1 MTNIQRSNR
10 VHIAVFG
17 RRNAGKSS
25 LVNALAGQDVS
36 IVSDVAGTTTDV
48 VWKNIELPGI
58 GAAVIG
64 DTAGFDDDGE
74 LGTKRVEATR
84 KVLSRIDL
92 ALLLL
97 SGNSADC
104 GLEREWIAMLG
115 KSGVPF
121 VAVLGHC
128 DENNNAEEWGKALDC
143 NVVAFSSVT
152 KKGKDTLLSAMATAL
167 QGNQDN
173 DDVTYG
179 LVSAGDVVV
188 LVMPQDSQA
197 PKGRLIQP
205 QVQTLRNLLDKHAV
219 PLCCASEELPL
230 LLDSLKKAPSLII
243 TDSQVFGKVA
253 KDTPKEIPLTSFSI
267 LMARYKGDL
276 EALVS
281 GFAALKNLHDGDR
294 VLIAEGCTHHRQCN
308 DIGTVKMPGWIKQF
322 SGVEPDFHF
331 TSGGE
336 FPEDLGDYRVIVHCG
351 GCMLN
356 EAEMKHRM
364 RRAAEAGVPIV
375 NYGIA
380 IAGMHGILKRSL
392 ELFPD
397 LLALL
402 D

>member
-48 VWKNIELPGI
+48 VWKNIELPSI

-74 LGTKRVEATR
+74 LGRKRVEATR

-152 KKGKDTLLSAMATAL
+152 KEGKDTLLSAMATAL

-179 LVSAGDVVV
+179 LVSAGEVVV

-230 LLDSLKKAPSLII
+230 LLDSLKNAPSLII
-243 TDSQVFGKVA
+243 TDSQVFAQVEKL
-253 KDTPKEIPLTSFSI
+253 KPENTRLTSFSV
-267 LMARYKGDL
+267 LMARQKGDIAIFRQGA
-276 EALVS
+276 EALKS
-281 GFAALKNLHDGDR
+281 LPCNAR
-294 VLIAEGCTHHRQCN
+294 ILIAEACTHIPQN
-308 DIGTVKMPGWIKQF
+308 EDIGRVKLPRMLRNKFGEELSVTII
-322 SGVEPDFHF
+322 SGNDFPD
-331 TSGGE
+331 
-336 FPEDLGDYRVIVHCG
+336 DLSSYDLVIHCG
-351 GCMLN
+351 ACMFTKRHVMARVRQAVAQN
-356 EAEMKHRM
+356 
-364 RRAAEAGVPIV
+364 VPIT

-380 IAGMHGILKRSL
+380 IATLTGIIDKVVY
-392 ELFPD
+392 
-397 LLALL
+397 
-402 D
+402 

>member
-152 KKGKDTLLSAMATAL
+152 KEGKDTLLSAMATAL
-167 QGNQDN
+167 QGNLDN

-230 LLDSLKKAPSLII
+230 LLDSLKNAPSLII
-243 TDSQVFGKVA
+243 TDSQVFAQVEKL
-253 KDTPKEIPLTSFSI
+253 KPENTRLTSFSV
-267 LMARYKGDL
+267 LMARQKGDIAIFRQGA
-276 EALVS
+276 EV
-281 GFAALKNLHDGDR
+281 LKSLPCNAR
-294 VLIAEGCTHHRQCN
+294 ILIAEACTHIPQN
-308 DIGTVKMPGWIKQF
+308 EDIGRVKLPRMLRNKFGEELSVTVV
-322 SGVEPDFHF
+322 SGNDFPD
-331 TSGGE
+331 
-336 FPEDLGDYRVIVHCG
+336 DLSSYDLVIHCG
-351 GCMLN
+351 ACMFTKRHVMARVRQAVAQN
-356 EAEMKHRM
+356 
-364 RRAAEAGVPIV
+364 VPIT

-380 IAGMHGILKRSL
+380 IATLTGIIDKVVY
-392 ELFPD
+392 
-397 LLALL
+397 
-402 D
+402 

>member
-128 DENNNAEEWGKALDC
+128 DENNNAGEWGKALDC

-152 KKGKDTLLSAMATAL
+152 KEGKDTLLSAMATAL

-243 TDSQVFGKVA
+243 TDSQVFAQVEKL
-253 KDTPKEIPLTSFSI
+253 KPENTRLTSFSV
-267 LMARYKGDL
+267 LMARQKGDIAIFRQGA
-276 EALVS
+276 EV
-281 GFAALKNLHDGDR
+281 LKSLPCNAR
-294 VLIAEGCTHHRQCN
+294 ILIAEACTHIPQN
-308 DIGTVKMPGWIKQF
+308 EDIGRVKLPRMLRNKFGEELSVTVI
-322 SGVEPDFHF
+322 SGNDFPD
-331 TSGGE
+331 
-336 FPEDLGDYRVIVHCG
+336 DLSSYDLVIHCG
-351 GCMLN
+351 ACMFTKRHVMARVRQAVAQN
-356 EAEMKHRM
+356 
-364 RRAAEAGVPIV
+364 VPIT

-380 IAGMHGILKRSL
+380 IATLTGIIDKVVY
-392 ELFPD
+392 
-397 LLALL
+397 
-402 D
+402 

>member
-48 VWKNIELPGI
+48 VWKNIELPSI

-152 KKGKDTLLSAMATAL
+152 KEGKDTLLSAMATAL
-167 QGNQDN
+167 QGNLDN

-230 LLDSLKKAPSLII
+230 LLDSLKNAPSLII
-243 TDSQVFGKVA
+243 TDSQVFAQVEKL
-253 KDTPKEIPLTSFSI
+253 KPENTRLTSFSV
-267 LMARYKGDL
+267 LMARQKGDIAIFRQGA
-276 EALVS
+276 EV
-281 GFAALKNLHDGDR
+281 LKSLPCNAR
-294 VLIAEGCTHHRQCN
+294 ILIAEACTHIPQN
-308 DIGTVKMPGWIKQF
+308 EDIGRVKLPRMLRNKFGEELSVTVV
-322 SGVEPDFHF
+322 SGNDFPD
-331 TSGGE
+331 
-336 FPEDLGDYRVIVHCG
+336 DLSSYDLVIHCG
-351 GCMLN
+351 ACMFTKRHVMARVRQAVAQN
-356 EAEMKHRM
+356 
-364 RRAAEAGVPIV
+364 VPIT

-380 IAGMHGILKRSL
+380 IATLTGIIDKVVY
-392 ELFPD
+392 
-397 LLALL
+397 
-402 D
+402 

>member
-152 KKGKDTLLSAMATAL
+152 KEGKDTLLSAMATAL

-243 TDSQVFGKVA
+243 TDSQVFAQVEKL
-253 KDTPKEIPLTSFSI
+253 KPENTRLTSFSV
-267 LMARYKGDL
+267 LMARQKGDIAIFRQGA
-276 EALVS
+276 EV
-281 GFAALKNLHDGDR
+281 LKSLPCNAR
-294 VLIAEGCTHHRQCN
+294 ILIAEACTHIPQN
-308 DIGTVKMPGWIKQF
+308 EDIGRVKLPRMLRNKFGEELSVTVI
-322 SGVEPDFHF
+322 SGNDFPD
-331 TSGGE
+331 
-336 FPEDLGDYRVIVHCG
+336 DLSSYNLVIHCG
-351 GCMLN
+351 ACMFTKRHVMARVRQAVAQN
-356 EAEMKHRM
+356 
-364 RRAAEAGVPIV
+364 VPIT

-380 IAGMHGILKRSL
+380 IATLTGIIDKVVY
-392 ELFPD
+392 
-397 LLALL
+397 
-402 D
+402 

>member
-48 VWKNIELPGI
+48 VWKNIELPSI

-97 SGNSADC
+97 SGNSADF

-152 KKGKDTLLSAMATAL
+152 KEGKDTLLSAMATAL

-230 LLDSLKKAPSLII
+230 LLDSLKNAPSLII
-243 TDSQVFGKVA
+243 TDSQVFAQVEKL
-253 KDTPKEIPLTSFSI
+253 KPENTRLTSFSV
-267 LMARYKGDL
+267 LMARQKGDIAIFRQGA
-276 EALVS
+276 EV
-281 GFAALKNLHDGDR
+281 LKSLPCNAR
-294 VLIAEGCTHHRQCN
+294 ILIAEACTHIPQN
-308 DIGTVKMPGWIKQF
+308 EDIGRVKLPRMLRNKFGEELSVTVV
-322 SGVEPDFHF
+322 SGNDF
-331 TSGGE
+331 
-336 FPEDLGDYRVIVHCG
+336 PNDLSSYDLVIHCG
-351 GCMLN
+351 ACMFTKRHVMARVRQAVAQN
-356 EAEMKHRM
+356 
-364 RRAAEAGVPIV
+364 VPIT

-380 IAGMHGILKRSL
+380 IATLTGIIDKVVY
-392 ELFPD
+392 
-397 LLALL
+397 
-402 D
+402 

>member
-152 KKGKDTLLSAMATAL
+152 KEGKDTLLSAMATAL

-188 LVMPQDSQA
+188 LVMSQDSQA

-230 LLDSLKKAPSLII
+230 LLDSLKNAPSLII
-243 TDSQVFGKVA
+243 TDSQVFAQVEKL
-253 KDTPKEIPLTSFSI
+253 KPENTRLTSFSV
-267 LMARYKGDL
+267 LMARRKGDIAIFRQGA
-276 EALVS
+276 EV
-281 GFAALKNLHDGDR
+281 LKSLPCNAR
-294 VLIAEGCTHHRQCN
+294 ILIAEACTHIPQN
-308 DIGTVKMPGWIKQF
+308 EDIGRVKLPRMLRNKFGEELSVTVI
-322 SGVEPDFHF
+322 SGNDFPD
-331 TSGGE
+331 
-336 FPEDLGDYRVIVHCG
+336 DLSSYDLVIHCG
-351 GCMLN
+351 ACMFTKRHVMTRVRQAVAQN
-356 EAEMKHRM
+356 
-364 RRAAEAGVPIV
+364 VPIT

-380 IAGMHGILKRSL
+380 IATLTGIIDKVVY
-392 ELFPD
+392 
-397 LLALL
+397 
-402 D
+402 